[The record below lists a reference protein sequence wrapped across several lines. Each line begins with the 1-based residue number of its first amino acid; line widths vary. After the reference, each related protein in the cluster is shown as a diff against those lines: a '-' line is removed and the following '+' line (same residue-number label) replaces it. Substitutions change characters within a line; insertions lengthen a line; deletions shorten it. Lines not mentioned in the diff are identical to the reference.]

1 MTMATAKRHEGE
13 RETETKGGPFPVAEE
28 PPKEPAKEQPSKAP
42 PPPPPTKEEK
52 EQKEKEEAC
61 LKESAEKDNPFRY
74 GVESL
79 PGAGAPHPEEQKG
92 FQAGGFAA
100 EAPKEDEESKKG
112 DEPKKRSE
120 TGGTRNPV

>member
-1 MTMATAKRHEGE
+1 MATAKKSEHEKE
-13 RETETKGGPFPVAEE
+13 PEKSSGPFPVAEE

-52 EQKEKEEAC
+52 EQKAAEEAC
-61 LKESAEKDNPFRY
+61 LKKSAEEDNPFKY

-100 EAPKEDEESKKG
+100 EAPKAEEPEKD
-112 DEPKKRSE
+112 DEPKHRSQ